1 MVNLYKKPLGYLEVD
16 GKEKLVGTPN
26 YGGLALNKGGVIFN
40 GTNDNKAYA
49 IDSVSGDILWTY
61 QMDAA
66 GSAPPIIFKHK
77 NKQYVSFVSTGG
89 QYSFLIKNHQQFIH
103 SELNNT

>member
-1 MVNLYKKPLGYLEVD
+1 MEDLHL
-16 GKEKLVGTPN
+16 TR
-26 YGGLALNKGGVIFN
+26 GVLFFFN

-89 QYSFLIKNHQQFIH
+89 QYAFFNKKSSTIYTFGI
-103 SELNNT
+103 E

>member
-1 MVNLYKKPLGYLEVD
+1 MFRLNNIRMVVFD
-16 GKEKLVGTPN
+16 MAGTTIN
-26 YGGLALNKGGVIFN
+26 EGGIVFFN

-49 IDSVSGDILWTY
+49 IDTVSGNVLWTF

-77 NKQYVSFVSTGG
+77 DKQYVSFVSTGG
-89 QYSFLIKNHQQFIH
+89 QFAFFKEKSSTIYTFRI
-103 SELNNT
+103 E